1 MASGQK
7 QLMAALLTSPVWKD
21 KKDQLHGL
29 IATELNQQALY
40 TNPSGKIQIHE
51 NIIIASF
58 LILVTMQIHAH

>member
-58 LILVTMQIHAH
+58 LILVTMQTHAH